1 MAASIK
7 TCNCKHD
14 SQDRIHGPNHRV
26 HNKCGK
32 GHRCTVCGNIK
43 SGAVDPKK

>member
-1 MAASIK
+1 MSVSIK

-14 SQDRIHGPNHRV
+14 SQDKMYGNNQRL

-43 SGAVDPKK
+43 GGSSEPKK